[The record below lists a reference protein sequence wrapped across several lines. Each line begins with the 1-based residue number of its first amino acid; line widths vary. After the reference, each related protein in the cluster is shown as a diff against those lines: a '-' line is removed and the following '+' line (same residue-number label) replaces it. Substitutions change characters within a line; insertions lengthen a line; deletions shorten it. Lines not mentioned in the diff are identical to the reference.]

1 LSQFP
6 RCKDRNCNQ
15 DHALTGF
22 VHVRSL
28 AVSCFVRYTPESTY
42 SALAYRKQKS
52 CASLPHRIYKDSV
65 SDIIPNDAAHAQE
78 WRRRYQAAIK
88 ELDPA
93 KSLQRIAEARST
105 IVDQIEDS
113 FSKPSD
119 PEQVALCNAL
129 EMLTTLRT
137 IAEREISEQ
146 RTGT

>member
-1 LSQFP
+1 
-6 RCKDRNCNQ
+6 
-15 DHALTGF
+15 
-22 VHVRSL
+22 
-28 AVSCFVRYTPESTY
+28 
-42 SALAYRKQKS
+42 
-52 CASLPHRIYKDSV
+52 V
-65 SDIIPNDAAHAQE
+65 SDIIHNDAAYAQE
-78 WRRRYQAAIK
+78 WRRRYQAAIM

-119 PEQVALCNAL
+119 PEQVAPCNAL

>member
-1 LSQFP
+1 VYSSAQKTKELRFT
-6 RCKDRNCNQ
+6 
-15 DHALTGF
+15 AT
-22 VHVRSL
+22 SL
-28 AVSCFVRYTPESTY
+28 
-42 SALAYRKQKS
+42 
-52 CASLPHRIYKDSV
+52 YKDPV
-65 SDIIPNDAAHAQE
+65 SDIVPNDAAHAQE

-93 KSLQRIAEARST
+93 KLLKRIAEARRT
-105 IVDQIEDS
+105 ILDKIEDS

>member
-1 LSQFP
+1 M
-6 RCKDRNCNQ
+6 
-15 DHALTGF
+15 
-22 VHVRSL
+22 
-28 AVSCFVRYTPESTY
+28 
-42 SALAYRKQKS
+42 
-52 CASLPHRIYKDSV
+52 

-78 WRRRYQAAIK
+78 WRRRYQAAIM

-119 PEQVALCNAL
+119 TEQVALCNAL

>member
-1 LSQFP
+1 MPYASVYPSAQKTKELRF
-6 RCKDRNCNQ
+6 
-15 DHALTGF
+15 
-22 VHVRSL
+22 
-28 AVSCFVRYTPESTY
+28 TP
-42 SALAYRKQKS
+42 
-52 CASLPHRIYKDSV
+52 ASLYKDPV
-65 SDIIPNDAAHAQE
+65 GDIIRNDAAHAQE

-93 KSLQRIAEARST
+93 KLLKRIAEARRT
-105 IVDQIEDS
+105 ILDQIEDS

>member
-1 LSQFP
+1 LRFT
-6 RCKDRNCNQ
+6 
-15 DHALTGF
+15 A
-22 VHVRSL
+22 
-28 AVSCFVRYTPESTY
+28 
-42 SALAYRKQKS
+42 
-52 CASLPHRIYKDSV
+52 ASLYKDYV
-65 SDIIPNDAAHAQE
+65 SDILPNDAAHAQE
-78 WRRRYQAAIK
+78 WRRRYQAAII

-93 KSLQRIAEARST
+93 KLLKRIAEARRT
-105 IVDQIEDS
+105 ILDKIEDS

>member
-1 LSQFP
+1 MYSSAQKTKELRFTP
-6 RCKDRNCNQ
+6 P
-15 DHALTGF
+15 
-22 VHVRSL
+22 SL
-28 AVSCFVRYTPESTY
+28 YN
-42 SALAYRKQKS
+42 
-52 CASLPHRIYKDSV
+52 DSV
-65 SDIIPNDAAHAQE
+65 SDILPNDAAHAQE
-78 WRRRYQAAIK
+78 WRRRCQAALM

-93 KSLQRIAEARST
+93 KLLKRITEARST
-105 IVDQIEDS
+105 ILDQIEDS